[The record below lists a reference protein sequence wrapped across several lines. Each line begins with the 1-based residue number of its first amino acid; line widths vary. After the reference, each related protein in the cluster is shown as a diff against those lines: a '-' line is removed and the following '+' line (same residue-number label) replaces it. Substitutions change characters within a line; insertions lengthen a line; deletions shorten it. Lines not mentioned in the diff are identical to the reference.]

1 MLLLN
6 SLLKQ
11 TKCGVN
17 VNIFF
22 SVFESLNTF
31 KCKTINW
38 SGENKTFEIFVIK
51 RNVSLIQNLD
61 GFVCQKSVACN
72 LLGIIY
78 RNTTPNAVAPSLVAQ
93 QVTGS
98 KESVKLLHWI
108 GTGISYTG
116 VIKEIRVFLW
126 TFRTFLSCPK
136 KYTQLIWL
144 LTIQMLRSKL
154 LVCL

>member
-1 MLLLN
+1 MWCECYYLFLFLCQFRYF
-6 SLLKQ
+6 LD
-11 TKCGVN
+11 TV
-17 VNIFF
+17 
-22 SVFESLNTF
+22 T
-31 KCKTINW
+31 CKTINW
-38 SGENKTFEIFVIK
+38 SGENKTLEIFVMK
-51 RNVSLIQNLD
+51 LNVSLIQNLD

-78 RNTTPNAVAPSLVAQ
+78 RNMSPKAVAPWLVAQ

-116 VIKEIRVFLW
+116 FIKEISVFLW
-126 TFRTFLSCPK
+126 IFRTFLSYPK

-154 LVCL
+154 LVSL